1 MKNRLLTLVALCAAT
16 ASALPLWAAYPDDP
30 ALTFVSDDE
39 LGLDELMANPGTQK
53 TFYMYH
59 VATGKFLND
68 GNWKNNWNSE
78 VVIADDGLA
87 VTLSYGLDTHFGYLA
102 EDDENYNPNMGFRL
116 TTFEGHTNGNFHEIY
131 LLNSSGVMCVDHNAQ
146 GRNIWKI
153 TKQDNGYYRISVGEG
168 TPEFTEIGEYGD
180 RCWAVE
186 EGDNGVNG
194 IMDMNA
200 ADYNNPQA
208 DWQFVAEDVY
218 EVYNAKKNVLK
229 PAIEEAEATPGVDCT
244 AEKALYDKADATVE
258 EITEAADALKAKVL
272 EAKYSSASPQN
283 PVDVSDLMANPK
295 FDGNANGWTTER
307 EADPTGQQDNW
318 QYQGSTQNTSD
329 GTTFAGFWER
339 WNPNAPQV
347 DWSVHQDLNNIPN
360 GRYKLT
366 AYVLTNK
373 KADEGGP
380 QGLYVYATS
389 FGAETR
395 SSEQPLG
402 SPDGNGYA
410 SPISVEFDVINGAA
424 TVGFK
429 AVDYNSNWAGVD
441 NFKLE
446 FLGAAAAETTARDL
460 LKKAI
465 EDANANLNTVGK
477 TSRAGKTRFQE
488 VVNLATQAQQNTE
501 VADDS
506 LLALSYQLIA
516 EFDTLKVDADA
527 YAELQTIT
535 KGMLEKMSDPDSPY
549 NGMLIGTEY
558 LNYYGELMVG
568 YNAET
573 FDPKEIGGVQAK
585 ADSLYTETIAALL
598 TSGKTNNVTGM
609 LVNPTFE
616 NNSASGWSGT
626 SVSGWS
632 GTVATAVKDGML
644 EMFDKNYDFY
654 QEFTGLPAGTYEM
667 TLQGFHRPGDN
678 YNCQTAWGV
687 EGDPYYEVEAYAYI
701 NDGLAELNHCYD
713 HVTDT
718 VVNGNDIALVVGDES
733 INGKYAVNNLTS
745 ASMVLAHG
753 DYPVTVKGY
762 VGSDGVLRVG
772 VKLENKQD
780 DSWSAFGHFEIKYL
794 GAADMSGAN
803 STLNELIGLA
813 QTLAADDALA
823 TADTR
828 KALNDAV
835 TAANNA
841 VSGTLTEETYQ
852 SNTNALN
859 EAMADF
865 RDALAAA
872 AALETKATNHASKLY
887 GSGENSYEQYA
898 GTEGYD
904 ELADLTE
911 GILIDYVNK
920 MMDFESVAQI
930 EQYSTDIDRAY
941 SKMVTADFD
950 GTGASQEDA
959 SDATVFI
966 VNPGFS
972 VLLENQYG
980 DIVEVPSADGWTTT
994 GGMATDAL
1002 NYEFYGGYS
1011 EDNKLADDANI
1022 KQTLYNMPAGYYRL
1036 MWNGFYCSAGT
1047 QDAAE
1052 ARLERVNAGL
1062 EEEINAEVFVDNGE
1076 NHWSQKLASI
1086 FDEVAE
1092 RRYAGDGV
1100 ILSDTLF
1107 PDKPEQIYYVVPSG
1121 VQAASAMFDEGLYEG
1136 NLVFHVAEGEAPT
1149 IGVRKI
1155 KTNLFDWTCFDNF
1168 RLEYLGIP
1176 DAADLVLD
1184 ETETYGVA
1192 SGTYADVAM
1201 RRTLD
1206 AGKWNTFCV
1215 PFNMTAEQLAAN
1227 GITRV
1232 VGLAVD
1238 PASTEEGV
1246 NLVSTDVTEVK
1257 AGVPYLVQ
1265 VERDVTALFV
1275 DGVYVTA
1282 SEPAAQTI
1290 GTVGDYTVK
1299 MTGNY
1304 SAITLPAGAYFVS
1317 DNTFYVIGDG
1327 VTVNMKGFRAY
1338 LTLTDAAGRAV
1349 EANIR
1354 LVGLDGGT
1362 EGGGTT
1368 VIEGVAGG
1376 EADAPVDVYTLS
1388 GVKVKGGVKAS
1399 GALDGLQRGIY
1410 IVNGKKII
1418 K

>member
-30 ALTFVSDDE
+30 ALTFTDPDWSALQE
-39 LGLDELMANPGTQK
+39 TPGSQQT
-53 TFYMYH
+53 YYIYH
-59 VATGKFLND
+59 VATGKFVTN
-68 GNWKNNWNSE
+68 GNWKNNWNTE
-78 VVIADDGLA
+78 LVVADEGTPL
-87 VTLSYGLDTHFGYLA
+87 TLSYGEDYQLAYLD
-102 EDDENYNPNMGFRL
+102 ENDENYNPNLGYRL
-116 TTFEGHTNGNFHEIY
+116 SAFEAPTNSGLHEIY
-131 LLNSSGVMCVDHNAQ
+131 LMNSSGVMFVDHNVQ
-146 GRNIWKI
+146 GRILWNI
-153 TKQDNGYYRISVGEG
+153 TKNADNGYYRISVGEG
-168 TPEFTEIGEYGD
+168 TPEFPEIGEYGD

-194 IMDMNA
+194 IMDMTS
-200 ADYNNPQA
+200 ADYVNPQA

-218 EVYNAKKNVLK
+218 EAYAAKKNLLK
-229 PAIEEAEATPGVDCT
+229 PIIEEAEAVGVDCT
-244 AEKALYDKADATVE
+244 AEKIVYGMTSATAE
-258 EITEAADALKAKVL
+258 EITVIAEALDVKVL

-283 PVDVSDLMANPK
+283 PVDVTSLMVNPS

-307 EADPTGQQDNW
+307 EADPTGQQDNFG
-318 QYQGSTQNTSD
+318 YQGSTQNTSD

-339 WNPNAPQV
+339 WNPNAPQM
-347 DWSVHQDLNNIPN
+347 DWSIHQNLNNIPN
-360 GRYKLT
+360 GRYRLT
-366 AYVLTNK
+366 AYVLTYK
-373 KADEGGP
+373 QEEDGVGP

-389 FGAETR
+389 FDTETR
-395 SSEQPLG
+395 SSEQPLA
-402 SPDGNGYA
+402 SPDGAGYA
-410 SPISVEFDVINGAA
+410 SPVSVEFDVVNHVA

-446 FLGAAAAETTARDL
+446 FMGAAADETTARDL
-460 LKKAI
+460 LAKAI
-465 EDANANLNTVGK
+465 EDANANLNSVDK
-477 TSRAGKTRFQE
+477 TSNAGKTRFQE
-488 VVNLATQAQQNTE
+488 VINLATQAQQNTE

-535 KGMLEKMSDPDSPY
+535 KGMLEKMSDPDNPY

-558 LNYYGELMVG
+558 FNYYGELMVG
-568 YNAET
+568 YDAGT
-573 FDPKEIGGVQAK
+573 FDPREIGGVQAK

-609 LVNPTFE
+609 LANPTFE

-626 SVSGWS
+626 G
-632 GTVATAVKDGML
+632 ATGVKDGML
-644 EMFDKNYDFY
+644 EMYDKNYDFY
-654 QEFTGLPAGTYEM
+654 QEFTGMPAGTYEM
-667 TLQGFHRPGDN
+667 TLQGFHRPSN
-678 YNCQTAWGV
+678 NANCQTAWGV
-687 EGDPYYEVEAYAYI
+687 EGDPYYEVEAYAYV

-718 VVNGNDIALVVGDES
+718 VVNGDDIPLVVGDES
-733 INGKYAVNNLTS
+733 ISGKYAVNNITS

-762 VGSDGVLRVG
+762 VGSDGILRVG
-772 VKLENKQD
+772 VKLDNKQTQC
-780 DSWSAFGHFEIKYL
+780 WSAFGHFEIKYL

-803 STLNELIGLA
+803 PTLNVLIQEA
-813 QTLAADDALA
+813 QTLAAGDTLA

-852 SNTNALN
+852 SNTEALN
-859 EAMADF
+859 KAMADF
-865 RDALAAA
+865 NDAIAAA
-872 AALETKATNHASKLY
+872 AALEAKATNHDAKMMA
-887 GSGENSYEQYA
+887 SGENSYEQYA

-911 GILIDYVNK
+911 GILIDYVDE

-930 EQYSTDIDRAY
+930 EQFSTDLDKAY

-950 GTGASQEDA
+950 GTGASLENA
-959 SDATVFI
+959 ADATVFI
-966 VNPGFS
+966 INPSFS
-972 VLLENQYG
+972 VKTVGEDG
-980 DIVEVPSADGWTTT
+980 TTTETASADGWT
-994 GGMATDAL
+994 ATDGTATRCM
-1002 NYEFYGGYS
+1002 NYEFYGGDS
-1011 EDNKLADDANI
+1011 EDKKMADDANI

-1036 MWNGFYCSAGT
+1036 MWNGFYRSAGT

-1076 NHWSQKLASI
+1076 NHWSKELASI
-1086 FDEVAE
+1086 FDEVSE

-1107 PDKPEQIYYVVPSG
+1107 PDKPEQTYYVVPSG

-1149 IGVRKI
+1149 IGVRKT

-1176 DAADLVLD
+1176 ALEKLDLD
-1184 ETETYGVA
+1184 ETEAYNVTVGA
-1192 SGTYADVAM
+1192 YADVAM

-1257 AGVPYLVQ
+1257 AGMPYLVQ
-1265 VERDVTALFV
+1265 VDRDVTALFV

-1304 SAITLPAGAYFVS
+1304 SAMPLPGGAYFVS

-1368 VIEGVAGG
+1368 AIEGVAGG

>member
-1 MKNRLLTLVALCAAT
+1 MALCAAT

-30 ALTFVSDDE
+30 TLTFVSDDE

-68 GNWKNNWNSE
+68 GNWKNDWNSE

-116 TTFEGHTNGNFHEIY
+116 TTFEGYTNGNFHEIY

-200 ADYNNPQA
+200 ADYQNPQA

-229 PAIEEAEATPGVDCT
+229 PAIEEAEAVGVDCT
-244 AEKALYDKADATVE
+244 AEKIVYGMTSATAE
-258 EITEAADALKAKVL
+258 EITVIAEALDVKVL

-283 PVDVSDLMANPK
+283 PVDVTSLMVNPS

-307 EADPTGQQDNW
+307 EADPTGQQDNFG
-318 QYQGSTQNTSD
+318 YQGSTQNTSD

-339 WNPNAPQV
+339 WNPNAPQM
-347 DWSVHQDLNNIPN
+347 DWSIHQNLNNIPN
-360 GRYKLT
+360 GRYRLT
-366 AYVLTNK
+366 AYVLTYK
-373 KADEGGP
+373 QEEDGVGP

-395 SSEQPLG
+395 SSEQPLA
-402 SPDGNGYA
+402 SPDGAGYA
-410 SPISVEFDVINGAA
+410 SPVSVEFDVVNHVA

-446 FLGAAAAETTARDL
+446 FMGGATVEITARDL
-460 LKKAI
+460 LAKAI
-465 EDANANLNTVGK
+465 EDATANLNSISK
-477 TSRAGKTRFQE
+477 TSNAGKTRFQE
-488 VVNLATQAQQNTE
+488 VINLATQAQQNAE
-501 VADDS
+501 VSDDS
-506 LLALSYQLIA
+506 LLALSNQLIA

-527 YAELQTIT
+527 YTELGEIT
-535 KGMLEKMSDPDSPY
+535 KGMQEKMSDPESPY
-549 NGMLIGTEY
+549 NGMLNGTEY
-558 LNYYGELMVG
+558 YSYYGQLMVG
-568 YNAET
+568 WNAGS
-573 FDPKEIGGVQAK
+573 FDPKGIGDVQAK
-585 ADSLYTETIAALL
+585 ADSLYTEAIASLL
-598 TSGKTNNVTGM
+598 TSGQTDNVTGM
-609 LVNPTFE
+609 LANPTFA
-616 NNSASGWSGT
+616 NNSTSGWSGT
-626 SVSGWS
+626 G
-632 GTVATAVKDGML
+632 ATGVKDGML
-644 EMFDKNYDFY
+644 EMYDKNYDFY
-654 QEFTGLPAGTYEM
+654 QEFTGMPAGTYEM
-667 TLQGFHRPGDN
+667 TLQGFHRPSDN
-678 YNCQTAWGV
+678 YSCQTSWGV
-687 EGDPYYEVEAYAYI
+687 EGDPYYEVEAYAYV

-718 VVNGNDIALVVGDES
+718 VVYGADIALVVGDET
-733 INGKYAVNNLTS
+733 INGKYAVNGITS

-762 VGSDGVLRVG
+762 VGGDGVLRVG
-772 VKLENKQD
+772 VKLENKQAN
-780 DSWSAFGHFEIKYL
+780 SWSAFGHFEIKYL

-813 QTLAADDALA
+813 RTLAAGDTLA

-835 TAANNA
+835 TAANAA

-852 SNTNALN
+852 SNTDALN

-872 AALETKATNHASKLY
+872 AALEAKATNHDAKMMA
-887 GSGENSYEQYA
+887 SGESSYEQYA

-904 ELADLTE
+904 ELADLTG
-911 GILIDYVNK
+911 GILIDYVDELV
-920 MMDFESVAQI
+920 DFESMAQI
-930 EQYSTDIDRAY
+930 EQFSTDIDRAY

-950 GTGASQEDA
+950 GTGVSPENPV
-959 SDATVFI
+959 DATAFI
-966 VNPGFS
+966 VNPSFS
-972 VLLENQYG
+972 VLSYYG
-980 DIVEVPSADGWTTT
+980 YETASADGWTTT
-994 GGMATDAL
+994 GGMVTSAM
-1002 NYEFYGGYS
+1002 NYEIF
-1011 EDNKLADDANI
+1011 DDSCEI
-1022 KQTLYNMPAGYYRL
+1022 RQTLYNLPAGYYRL
-1036 MWNGFYCSAGT
+1036 AWNGFYRAGAY
-1047 QDAAE
+1047 QEAAE
-1052 ARLERVNAGL
+1052 NRVENGF
-1062 EEEINAEVFVDNGE
+1062 EEPQNAEVFVENGE

-1086 FDEVAE
+1086 FDDMGE
-1092 RRYAGDGV
+1092 RRYNSNGI
-1100 ILSDTLF
+1100 ILSADLF
-1107 PDKPEQIYYVVPSG
+1107 PDKPEQLYYVIPDNVAG
-1121 VQAASAMFDEGLYEG
+1121 AQGMFDDGKYES
-1136 NLVFHVAEGEAPT
+1136 NLVFHVGEGETPT
-1149 IGVRKI
+1149 IGVRKTGWI
-1155 KTNLFDWTCFDNF
+1155 ENDWTCFDNF
-1168 RLEYLGIP
+1168 QLEYLGIP
-1176 DAADLVLD
+1176 DAASLELD
-1184 ETETYGVA
+1184 ETEAYGVT

-1238 PASTEEGV
+1238 PASTEEGI
-1246 NLVSTDVTEVK
+1246 NLIPTDVTEVK
-1257 AGVPYLVQ
+1257 SGMPYLVQ
-1265 VERDVTALFV
+1265 VDRDVKALFV

-1282 SEPAAQTI
+1282 SEPAAQI
-1290 GTVGDYTVK
+1290 VGTVGDYTVK

-1304 SAITLPAGAYFVS
+1304 SAMTLPAGAYFVS

-1368 VIEGVAGG
+1368 AIEGVAGG

>member
-30 ALTFVSDDE
+30 ALTFTDPEWSALQE
-39 LGLDELMANPGTQK
+39 TPGSQQT
-53 TFYMYH
+53 YYIYH
-59 VATGKFLND
+59 VATGKFVTN
-68 GNWKNNWNSE
+68 GNWKYNWNTE
-78 VVIADDGLA
+78 LVVADEGTPL
-87 VTLSYGLDTHFGYLA
+87 TLSYGEDYQLAYLD
-102 EDDENYNPNMGFRL
+102 ENDENYNPNLGYRL
-116 TTFEGHTNGNFHEIY
+116 SAFEAPTNSGLHELFIDVDDY
-131 LLNSSGVMCVDHNAQ
+131 FYPVTSSGVIFVDHSNQ
-146 GRNIWKI
+146 GHMLWDI
-153 TKQDNGYYRISVGEG
+153 TKQDNGYYRITVAASDPSLGAG
-168 TPEFTEIGEYGD
+168 TEYED

-194 IMDMNA
+194 IMDMTS
-200 ADYNNPQA
+200 ADYVNPQA

-218 EVYNAKKNVLK
+218 EAYNAKKNVLK
-229 PAIEEAEATPGVDCT
+229 PAIEEAEYAGVDCT
-244 AEKALYDKADATVE
+244 AEKAVYDKADATVE
-258 EITEAADALKAKVL
+258 EITAAADALKAKVL

-339 WNPNAPQV
+339 WNPNAPQM
-347 DWSVHQDLNNIPN
+347 DWSIHQNLNNIPN

-402 SPDGNGYA
+402 SPDGWGYA
-410 SPISVEFDVINGAA
+410 SPISVEFDVVNHVA

-446 FLGAAAAETTARDL
+446 FMGAAADETTARDL
-460 LKKAI
+460 LAKAI
-465 EDANANLNTVGK
+465 EDANANLNSMSK
-477 TSRAGKTRFQE
+477 TSTAGKTRFQE
-488 VVNLATQAQQNTE
+488 VINLATQAQQNTE

-558 LNYYGELMVG
+558 FNYYGELMVG
-568 YNAET
+568 YDAGT

-626 SVSGWS
+626 G
-632 GTVATAVKDGML
+632 ATGVKDGML
-644 EMFDKNYDFY
+644 EMYDKNYDFY
-654 QEFTGLPAGTYEM
+654 QEFTGMPAGTYEM
-667 TLQGFHRPGDN
+667 TLQGFHRPSNND
-678 YNCQTAWGV
+678 NCQTAWGV

-733 INGKYAVNNLTS
+733 ISGKYAVNNTTS

-772 VKLENKQD
+772 VKLENKQAN
-780 DSWSAFGHFEIKYL
+780 SWSAFGHFEIKYL

-803 STLNELIGLA
+803 PTLNVLIQEA
-813 QTLAADDALA
+813 QTLAAGDALA

-828 KALNDAV
+828 KALNDAI

-852 SNTNALN
+852 SNTEALN
-859 EAMADF
+859 KAMADF
-865 RDALAAA
+865 NDAIAAA
-872 AALETKATNHASKLY
+872 AALEAKAANHDAKVMA
-887 GSGENSYEQYA
+887 SGENSYEQYA
-898 GTEGYD
+898 GTEGYE
-904 ELADLTE
+904 ELAVLTE
-911 GILIDYVNK
+911 KILIDYVDE
-920 MMDFESVAQI
+920 MADFESMAQI
-930 EQYSTDIDRAY
+930 EQFSTDLDKAY

-950 GTGASQEDA
+950 GTGASLENA
-959 SDATVFI
+959 ADATVFI

-972 VLLENQYG
+972 VLEDLYG

-994 GGMATDAL
+994 GGTATSAL
-1002 NYEFYGGYS
+1002 NYEIF
-1011 EDNKLADDANI
+1011 DDSCEI
-1022 KQTLYNMPAGYYRL
+1022 RQTLYNLPAGSYRL
-1036 MWNGFYCSAGT
+1036 IWNGFYRAG
-1047 QDAAE
+1047 DYDPAAE
-1052 ARLERVNAGL
+1052 NRVENDFT
-1062 EEEINAEVFVDNGE
+1062 EPQNAEVFVDNGE

-1086 FDEVAE
+1086 FDGVTS
-1092 RRYAGDGV
+1092 RKYDGSDV
-1100 ILSDTLF
+1100 VLSSDLF
-1107 PDKPEQIYYVVPSG
+1107 PDKEAQIYYVIPNNVVG
-1121 VQAASAMFDEGLYEG
+1121 AQGRFDEGMYEDS
-1136 NLVFHVAEGEAPT
+1136 LEFFVAEGDEPT

-1155 KTNLFDWTCFDNF
+1155 GHITNDWACFDNF

-1184 ETETYGVA
+1184 ETKTYGVT

-1201 RRTLD
+1201 RRALD

-1257 AGVPYLVQ
+1257 AGMPYLVQ
-1265 VERDVTALFV
+1265 VDRDVTALFV

-1282 SEPAAQTI
+1282 SEPAAQI
-1290 GTVGDYTVK
+1290 VGTVGDYTVK

-1304 SAITLPAGAYFVS
+1304 SAMTLPGGAYFVS

-1368 VIEGVAGG
+1368 AIEGVAGG

>member
-1 MKNRLLTLVALCAAT
+1 MKNRLLALMALCTAT
-16 ASALPLWAAYPDDP
+16 ASTMPLWAAYPDDP
-30 ALTFVSDDE
+30 TLTFVSDDE

-116 TTFEGHTNGNFHEIY
+116 TTFEGHTDGNFHEIY

-229 PAIEEAEATPGVDCT
+229 PVLDEAEEAGVDCS
-244 AEKALYDKADATVE
+244 AEKALYDKADATAE

-339 WNPNAPQV
+339 WNPNAPQM
-347 DWSVHQDLNNIPN
+347 DWSIHQNLNNIPN

-389 FGAETR
+389 FVAETR

-402 SPDGNGYA
+402 SPDGEGYA
-410 SPISVEFDVINGAA
+410 SPISVEFDVINGAV

-465 EDANANLNTVGK
+465 EDANANLNLAGK
-477 TSRAGKTRFQE
+477 TSNAGKARFQE
-488 VVNLATQAQQNTE
+488 VINLATQAQQNTE

-506 LLALSYQLIA
+506 LLALSDQLIA
-516 EFDTLKVDADA
+516 EFDTLKADADA
-527 YAELQTIT
+527 YTELGEIT
-535 KGMLEKMSDPDSPY
+535 KGMQEKMSDPDSPY
-549 NGMLIGTEY
+549 NGMLNSTEY
-558 LNYYGELMVG
+558 YSYYGQLMVG
-568 YNAET
+568 YNAGT

-585 ADSLYTETIAALL
+585 ADSLYTEAIASLL
-598 TSGKTNNVTGM
+598 TSGQTDNVTGM
-609 LVNPTFE
+609 LANPTFE

-626 SVSGWS
+626 G
-632 GTVATAVKDGML
+632 ATGVKDGML
-644 EMFDKNYDFY
+644 EMYDKNYDFY
-654 QEFTGLPAGTYEM
+654 QEFTGMPAGTYEM
-667 TLQGFHRPGDN
+667 TLQGFHRPSNND
-678 YNCQTAWGV
+678 NCQTAWGV
-687 EGDPYYEVEAYAYI
+687 EGDPYYEVEAYAYV

-733 INGKYAVNNLTS
+733 ISGKYAVNNITS

-772 VKLENKQD
+772 VKLENKQAN
-780 DSWSAFGHFEIKYL
+780 SWSAFGHFEIKYL

-813 QTLAADDALA
+813 QTLAAGDTLA

-835 TAANNA
+835 TAANAA
-841 VSGTLTEETYQ
+841 VSDTLTEETYL
-852 SNTNALN
+852 SNTEALN
-859 EAMADF
+859 KAMANF
-865 RDALAAA
+865 NDAIAAA
-872 AALETKATNHASKLY
+872 AALEAKATNHDAKMMA
-887 GSGENSYEQYA
+887 SGENSYEQYA

-911 GILIDYVNK
+911 KILVEYVDE

-950 GTGASQEDA
+950 GTGASLEDA
-959 SDATVFI
+959 ADATVFI
-966 VNPGFS
+966 INPSFS
-972 VLLENQYG
+972 VKTVDAEG
-980 DIVEVPSADGWTTT
+980 KATETTSADGWT
-994 GGMATDAL
+994 ATDGTATRCM
-1002 NYEFYGGYS
+1002 NYEFYGGDS
-1011 EDNKLADDANI
+1011 EDKKMADDANI

-1036 MWNGFYCSAGT
+1036 MWNGFYRSAGT

-1092 RRYAGDGV
+1092 RRYEGNGI

-1107 PDKPEQIYYVVPSG
+1107 PDKPEQIYYVVPDQVEG
-1121 VQAASAMFDEGLYEG
+1121 ARGMFNEGLYEG
-1136 NLVFHVAEGEAPT
+1136 NLVFHVAEGETPT
-1149 IGVRKI
+1149 IGVRKT
-1155 KTNLFDWTCFDNF
+1155 KTNLVDWTCFDNF
-1168 RLEYLGIP
+1168 RLEYYGENQP
-1176 DAADLVLD
+1176 DDFVSSVEEA
-1184 ETETYGVA
+1184 VA
-1192 SGTYADVAM
+1192 EG
-1201 RRTLD
+1201 
-1206 AGKWNTFCV
+1206 
-1215 PFNMTAEQLAAN
+1215 TAEVVATQWFTIN
-1227 GITRV
+1227 GVRV
-1232 VGLAVD
+1232 D
-1238 PASTEEGV
+1238 
-1246 NLVSTDVTEVK
+1246 
-1257 AGVPYLVQ
+1257 
-1265 VERDVTALFV
+1265 
-1275 DGVYVTA
+1275 
-1282 SEPAAQTI
+1282 EP
-1290 GTVGDYTVK
+1290 K
-1299 MTGNY
+1299 
-1304 SAITLPAGAYFVS
+1304 
-1317 DNTFYVIGDG
+1317 
-1327 VTVNMKGFRAY
+1327 
-1338 LTLTDAAGRAV
+1338 
-1349 EANIR
+1349 
-1354 LVGLDGGT
+1354 
-1362 EGGGTT
+1362 
-1368 VIEGVAGG
+1368 
-1376 EADAPVDVYTLS
+1376 
-1388 GVKVKGGVKAS
+1388 
-1399 GALDGLQRGIY
+1399 QRGIY
-1410 IVNGKKII
+1410 IRQDILADGSKKAV
-1418 K
+1418 KVMVK

>member
-1 MKNRLLTLVALCAAT
+1 MALCAAT

-30 ALTFVSDDE
+30 ALTFTDPDWNALQE
-39 LGLDELMANPGTQK
+39 TPGSQQT
-53 TFYMYH
+53 YYIYH
-59 VATGKFLND
+59 VATGKFVTN
-68 GNWKNNWNSE
+68 GNWKNNWNTE
-78 VVIADDGLA
+78 LVVADEGTPL
-87 VTLSYGLDTHFGYLA
+87 TLSYGEDYQLAYLD
-102 EDDENYNPNMGFRL
+102 ENDENYNPNLGYRL
-116 TTFEGHTNGNFHEIY
+116 SAFEAPTNSGFHELFIDVDDY
-131 LLNSSGVMCVDHNAQ
+131 FYPVTSSGVIYVDHSNQ
-146 GRNIWKI
+146 GHMLWDI
-153 TKQDNGYYRISVGEG
+153 TKQDNGYYRITVAASDPSLGAGTEYEG
-168 TPEFTEIGEYGD
+168 

-200 ADYNNPQA
+200 ADYQNPQA

-229 PAIEEAEATPGVDCT
+229 PAIEEAEYAGVDCT
-244 AEKALYDKADATVE
+244 AEKTVYDKADVTVE

-283 PVDVSDLMANPK
+283 PVDVTNLMVNPS
-295 FDGNANGWTTER
+295 FDYNANGWTTER
-307 EADPTGQQDNW
+307 EADPTGQQDVW
-318 QYQGSTQNTSD
+318 LYQISTQNTSD

-339 WNPNAPQV
+339 WNPNAPQM
-347 DWSVHQDLNNIPN
+347 DWSIHQNLNNIPN

-402 SPDGNGYA
+402 SPDGEGYA
-410 SPISVEFDVINGAA
+410 SPISVEFDVINGAV

-446 FLGAAAAETTARDL
+446 FMGAAAAETTARDL
-460 LKKAI
+460 LAKAI
-465 EDANANLNTVGK
+465 EDANANLNTVPK
-477 TSRAGKTRFQE
+477 TSTAGKTRFQE
-488 VVNLATQAQQNTE
+488 VINLATRAQQNTE

-558 LNYYGELMVG
+558 FNYYGELMVG
-568 YNAET
+568 YNAGT

-616 NNSASGWSGT
+616 NNSTSGWSGT
-626 SVSGWS
+626 G
-632 GTVATAVKDGML
+632 ATGVKDGML
-644 EMFDKNYDFY
+644 EMYDKNYDFY
-654 QEFTGLPAGTYEM
+654 QEFTGMPAGTYEM
-667 TLQGFHRPGDN
+667 TLQGFHRPSN
-678 YNCQTAWGV
+678 NANCQTAWGV
-687 EGDPYYEVEAYAYI
+687 EGDPYYEVEAYAYV

-733 INGKYAVNNLTS
+733 ISGKYAVNNITS

-762 VGSDGVLRVG
+762 VGRDGILRVG
-772 VKLENKQD
+772 VKLDNKQTQC
-780 DSWSAFGHFEIKYL
+780 WSAFGHFKIKYL
-794 GAADMSGAN
+794 GATVMDGAN
-803 STLNELIGLA
+803 SALNTLIGVA
-813 QTLAADDALA
+813 QTLLSGDASA

-828 KALNDAV
+828 KVLNDAI
-835 TAANNA
+835 TAANAA
-841 VSGTLTEETYQ
+841 VSGTLTEETYL
-852 SNTNALN
+852 SNTEALN
-859 EAMADF
+859 KAMANF
-865 RDALAAA
+865 NDAIAAA
-872 AALETKATNHASKLY
+872 AALETKAVYHDTKILS
-887 GSGENSYEQYA
+887 SGENSYEQYA

-904 ELADLTE
+904 ELADLMDE
-911 GILIDYVNK
+911 ILVEYVDQ
-920 MMDFESVAQI
+920 MADFETVDQI
-930 EQYSTDIDRAY
+930 EQYSADIDRAY
-941 SKMVTADFD
+941 SKMVAAYFD
-950 GTGASQEDA
+950 GTGASLENA
-959 SDATVFI
+959 ADATVFI

-972 VLLENQYG
+972 VLEENQYG
-980 DIVEVPSADGWTTT
+980 NIVEVSSADGWTTT
-994 GGMATDAL
+994 GGTATSAL
-1002 NYEFYGGYS
+1002 NYEIF
-1011 EDNKLADDANI
+1011 DDSCEI
-1022 KQTLYNMPAGYYRL
+1022 RQTLYNLPAGSYRL
-1036 MWNGFYCSAGT
+1036 IWNGFYRAG
-1047 QDAAE
+1047 DYDPAAE
-1052 ARLERVNAGL
+1052 NRVENDFT
-1062 EEEINAEVFVDNGE
+1062 EPQNAEVFVDNGE

-1086 FDEVAE
+1086 FDGVTS
-1092 RRYAGDGV
+1092 RKYDGSDV
-1100 ILSDTLF
+1100 VLSADLF
-1107 PDKPEQIYYVVPSG
+1107 PDKEVQLYYVIPNNVAG
-1121 VQAASAMFDEGLYEG
+1121 AQGRFDEGMYEG
-1136 NLVFHVAEGEAPT
+1136 SLEFFVAEGDEPT
-1149 IGVRKI
+1149 IGVRKTGHI
-1155 KTNLFDWTCFDNF
+1155 TDDWACFDNF

-1184 ETETYGVA
+1184 ETKTYGVT

-1238 PASTEEGV
+1238 PTSTEEGV

-1257 AGVPYLVQ
+1257 AGMPYLVQ
-1265 VERDVTALFV
+1265 VDRDVTALFV

-1304 SAITLPAGAYFVS
+1304 SAMPLPGGAYFVS

-1368 VIEGVAGG
+1368 AIEGVAGG

>member
-1 MKNRLLTLVALCAAT
+1 MALCAAT

-30 ALTFVSDDE
+30 TLTFVSDDE
-39 LGLDELMANPGTQK
+39 LGLDELMANPDTQK

-68 GNWKNNWNSE
+68 GNWKNDWNSE

-116 TTFEGHTNGNFHEIY
+116 TTFEGHTDGNFHEIY

-229 PAIEEAEATPGVDCT
+229 PVLDEAEEAGVDCS
-244 AEKALYDKADATVE
+244 AEKALYDKADATAE

-339 WNPNAPQV
+339 WNPNAPQM
-347 DWSVHQDLNNIPN
+347 DWSIHQNLNNIPN

-389 FGAETR
+389 FVAETR

-402 SPDGNGYA
+402 SPDGEGYA
-410 SPISVEFDVINGAA
+410 SPISVEFDVINGAV

-446 FLGAAAAETTARDL
+446 FMGAAAAETTARDL
-460 LKKAI
+460 LAKAI

-477 TSRAGKTRFQE
+477 TSRAGMTRFQE

-535 KGMLEKMSDPDSPY
+535 KGMLEKMSDPESPY

-558 LNYYGELMVG
+558 FNYYGELMVG
-568 YNAET
+568 YDAGT

-609 LVNPTFE
+609 LANPTFE

-626 SVSGWS
+626 G
-632 GTVATAVKDGML
+632 ATGVKDGML
-644 EMFDKNYDFY
+644 EMFGKNYDFY
-654 QEFTGLPAGTYEM
+654 QEVTGMPAGTYEM
-667 TLQGFHRPGDN
+667 TLQGFHRPSNND
-678 YNCQTAWGV
+678 NCQTAWGV
-687 EGDPYYEVEAYAYI
+687 EGDPYYEVEAYAYV

-733 INGKYAVNNLTS
+733 ISGKYAVNNITS

-772 VKLENKQD
+772 VKLENKQAN
-780 DSWSAFGHFEIKYL
+780 SWSAFGHFEIKYL

-813 QTLAADDALA
+813 QTLAAGDTLA

-835 TAANNA
+835 TAANAA
-841 VSGTLTEETYQ
+841 VSDTLTEETYL
-852 SNTNALN
+852 SNTEALN
-859 EAMADF
+859 KAMANF
-865 RDALAAA
+865 NDAIAAA
-872 AALETKATNHASKLY
+872 AALEAKATNHDAKMMA
-887 GSGENSYEQYA
+887 SGENSYEQYA

-904 ELADLTE
+904 ELADLTK
-911 GILIDYVNK
+911 GILIDYVDQ

-930 EQYSTDIDRAY
+930 EQFSTDLDKAY

-950 GTGASQEDA
+950 GTGASLEDA
-959 SDATVFI
+959 ADATVFI
-966 VNPGFS
+966 INPSFS
-972 VLLENQYG
+972 VETVDEDG
-980 DIVEVPSADGWTTT
+980 KTTETASADGWTAT
-994 GGMATDAL
+994 GGTATSAL
-1002 NYEFYGGYS
+1002 NYEIF
-1011 EDNKLADDANI
+1011 DDSCEI
-1022 KQTLYNMPAGYYRL
+1022 RQTLYNLPAGSYRL
-1036 MWNGFYCSAGT
+1036 IWNGFYRAG
-1047 QDAAE
+1047 DYDPAAE
-1052 ARLERVNAGL
+1052 NRVENDFT
-1062 EEEINAEVFVDNGE
+1062 EPQNAEVFVDNGE

-1086 FDEVAE
+1086 FDGVTS
-1092 RRYAGDGV
+1092 RKYDGSDV
-1100 ILSDTLF
+1100 VLSSDLF
-1107 PDKPEQIYYVVPSG
+1107 PDKEAQIYYVIPNNVAG
-1121 VQAASAMFDEGLYEG
+1121 AQARFDEGMYEG
-1136 NLVFHVAEGEAPT
+1136 SLEFFVAEGDEPT
-1149 IGVRKI
+1149 IGVRKTGHI
-1155 KTNLFDWTCFDNF
+1155 TYDWTSFDNF

-1184 ETETYGVA
+1184 ETEAYNVTVGA
-1192 SGTYADVAM
+1192 YADVAM

-1282 SEPAAQTI
+1282 SEPVAQI
-1290 GTVGDYTVK
+1290 VGTVGDYTVK

-1304 SAITLPAGAYFVS
+1304 SAMTLPAGAYFVS

-1368 VIEGVAGG
+1368 AIEGVAGG
-1376 EADAPVDVYTLS
+1376 EADTPVDVYTLS

>member
-1 MKNRLLTLVALCAAT
+1 MKNRLLALMALCTAT
-16 ASALPLWAAYPDDP
+16 ASTMPLWAAYPDDP
-30 ALTFVSDDE
+30 TLTFVSDDE

-116 TTFEGHTNGNFHEIY
+116 TTFEGHTDGNFHEIY

-229 PAIEEAEATPGVDCT
+229 PVLDEAEEAGVDCT
-244 AEKALYDKADATVE
+244 AEKAVYDKADATVE

-283 PVDVSDLMANPK
+283 PVDVTNLMVNPS
-295 FDGNANGWTTER
+295 FDYNANGWTTER
-307 EADPTGQQDNW
+307 EADPTGQQDVW
-318 QYQGSTQNTSD
+318 LYQISTQNTSD

-339 WNPNAPQV
+339 WNPNAPQM
-347 DWSVHQDLNNIPN
+347 DWSIHQNLNNIPN

-402 SPDGNGYA
+402 SPDGEGYA
-410 SPISVEFDVINGAA
+410 SPISVEFDVINGAV

-465 EDANANLNTVGK
+465 EDANANLNLAGK
-477 TSRAGKTRFQE
+477 TSNAGKARFQE
-488 VVNLATQAQQNTE
+488 VINLATQAQQNTE

-506 LLALSYQLIA
+506 LLALSDQLIA
-516 EFDTLKVDADA
+516 EFDTLKADADA
-527 YAELQTIT
+527 YTELGEIT
-535 KGMLEKMSDPDSPY
+535 KGMQEKMSDPDSPY
-549 NGMLIGTEY
+549 NGMLNSTEY
-558 LNYYGELMVG
+558 YSYYGQLMVG
-568 YNAET
+568 YNAGT

-585 ADSLYTETIAALL
+585 ADSLYTEAIASLL
-598 TSGKTNNVTGM
+598 TSGQTDNVTGM
-609 LVNPTFE
+609 LANPTFE

-626 SVSGWS
+626 G
-632 GTVATAVKDGML
+632 ATGVKDGML
-644 EMFDKNYDFY
+644 EMYDKNYDFY
-654 QEFTGLPAGTYEM
+654 QEFTGMPAGTYEM
-667 TLQGFHRPGDN
+667 TLQGFHRPSN
-678 YNCQTAWGV
+678 NANCQTAWGV
-687 EGDPYYEVEAYAYI
+687 EGDPYYEVEAYAYV

-733 INGKYAVNNLTS
+733 ISGKYAVNNITS

-772 VKLENKQD
+772 VKLENKQAN
-780 DSWSAFGHFEIKYL
+780 SWSAFGHFEIKYL

-813 QTLAADDALA
+813 QTLAAGDTLA

-835 TAANNA
+835 TAANAA

-852 SNTNALN
+852 SNTDALN

-872 AALETKATNHASKLY
+872 AALETKAANHDAKMMA
-887 GSGENSYEQYA
+887 SGENSYEQYA

-911 GILIDYVNK
+911 KILVEYVDE

-950 GTGASQEDA
+950 GTGASLEDA
-959 SDATVFI
+959 ADATVFI
-966 VNPGFS
+966 INPSFS
-972 VLLENQYG
+972 VKTVDAEG
-980 DIVEVPSADGWTTT
+980 KATETTSADGWT
-994 GGMATDAL
+994 ATDGTATRCM
-1002 NYEFYGGYS
+1002 NYEFYGGDS
-1011 EDNKLADDANI
+1011 EDKKMADDANI

-1036 MWNGFYCSAGT
+1036 MWNGFYRSAGT

-1092 RRYAGDGV
+1092 RRYEGNGI

-1107 PDKPEQIYYVVPSG
+1107 PDKPEQIYYVVPDQVEG
-1121 VQAASAMFDEGLYEG
+1121 ARGMFNEGLYEG
-1136 NLVFHVAEGEAPT
+1136 NLVFHVAEGETPT
-1149 IGVRKI
+1149 IGVRKT
-1155 KTNLFDWTCFDNF
+1155 KTNLVDWTCFDNF
-1168 RLEYLGIP
+1168 RLEYYGENQP
-1176 DAADLVLD
+1176 DDFVSSVEEA
-1184 ETETYGVA
+1184 VA
-1192 SGTYADVAM
+1192 EG
-1201 RRTLD
+1201 
-1206 AGKWNTFCV
+1206 
-1215 PFNMTAEQLAAN
+1215 TAEVVATQWFTIN
-1227 GITRV
+1227 GVRV
-1232 VGLAVD
+1232 D
-1238 PASTEEGV
+1238 
-1246 NLVSTDVTEVK
+1246 
-1257 AGVPYLVQ
+1257 
-1265 VERDVTALFV
+1265 
-1275 DGVYVTA
+1275 
-1282 SEPAAQTI
+1282 EP
-1290 GTVGDYTVK
+1290 K
-1299 MTGNY
+1299 
-1304 SAITLPAGAYFVS
+1304 
-1317 DNTFYVIGDG
+1317 
-1327 VTVNMKGFRAY
+1327 
-1338 LTLTDAAGRAV
+1338 
-1349 EANIR
+1349 
-1354 LVGLDGGT
+1354 
-1362 EGGGTT
+1362 
-1368 VIEGVAGG
+1368 
-1376 EADAPVDVYTLS
+1376 
-1388 GVKVKGGVKAS
+1388 
-1399 GALDGLQRGIY
+1399 QRGIY
-1410 IVNGKKII
+1410 IRQDILADGSKKAV
-1418 K
+1418 KVMVK

>member
-1 MKNRLLTLVALCAAT
+1 MKNRLLALMALCTAT
-16 ASALPLWAAYPDDP
+16 ASTMPLWAAYPDDP
-30 ALTFVSDDE
+30 TLTFVSDDE

-78 VVIADDGLA
+78 VVIADEGLA
-87 VTLSYGLDTHFGYLA
+87 VTLSYGLDTQFGYLA

-229 PAIEEAEATPGVDCT
+229 PAIEEAEDAGVDCT
-244 AEKALYDKADATVE
+244 AEKAVYDKADATVE
-258 EITEAADALKAKVL
+258 EITAAAEALDAKVL

-283 PVDVSDLMANPK
+283 PVDVTSLMVNPS

-307 EADPTGQQDNW
+307 EAAVNGQQDNFTCKVDAPEN
-318 QYQGSTQNTSD
+318 SSD
-329 GTTFAGFWER
+329 GTVFEDFFER
-339 WNPNAPQV
+339 WNPNNPQT
-347 DWSVHQDLNNIPN
+347 DWSIHQELNDIPN

-366 AYVLTNK
+366 AYILTNK
-373 KADEGGP
+373 QVEDGVGP
-380 QGLYVYATS
+380 QGLYVYASS

-395 SSEQPLG
+395 SSEQPLA
-402 SPDGNGYA
+402 SPDGSGYA
-410 SPISVEFDVINGAA
+410 SPVSVEFDVINGSV

-429 AVDYNSNWAGVD
+429 AVDYNSQWCAVD
-441 NFKLE
+441 NFSLQ

-460 LKKAI
+460 LAKAI

-477 TSRAGKTRFQE
+477 TSNAGKARFQE
-488 VVNLATQAQQNTE
+488 VINLATQAQQNTE

-506 LLALSYQLIA
+506 LLALSDQLIS

-527 YAELQTIT
+527 YADLQTIT
-535 KGMLEKMSDPDSPY
+535 KGMQEKMSDPESPY
-549 NGMLIGTEY
+549 NGMLNGTEY
-558 LNYYGELMVG
+558 YSYYGQLMVG
-568 YNAET
+568 YNAGS
-573 FDPKEIGGVQAK
+573 FDPKGIGDVQAK
-585 ADSLYTETIAALL
+585 ADSLYTEAIASLL
-598 TSGKTNNVTGM
+598 TSGQTDNVTGM
-609 LVNPTFE
+609 LANPTFAD
-616 NNSASGWSGT
+616 NSTSGWSGT
-626 SVSGWS
+626 G
-632 GTVATAVKDGML
+632 ATGVKDGML
-644 EMFDKNYDFY
+644 DGMLEMYDKNYDFY
-654 QEFTGLPAGTYEM
+654 QEFTGMPAGTYEM
-667 TLQGFHRPGDN
+667 TLQGFHRPSN
-678 YNCQTAWGV
+678 NANCQTAWGV

-718 VVNGNDIALVVGDES
+718 VVNGDDIALVVGDES
-733 INGKYAVNNLTS
+733 ISGKYAVNNITS

-762 VGSDGVLRVG
+762 VGGDGVLRVG
-772 VKLENKQD
+772 VKLENKQAN
-780 DSWSAFGHFEIKYL
+780 SWSAFGHFEIKYL

-813 QTLAADDALA
+813 QTLAAGDTLA

-835 TAANNA
+835 TAANAA

-852 SNTNALN
+852 SNTDALN

-872 AALETKATNHASKLY
+872 AALETKATNHDAKMMA
-887 GSGENSYEQYA
+887 SGEGSYEQYA

-911 GILIDYVNK
+911 GILIDYVDELV
-920 MMDFESVAQI
+920 DFESMAQI
-930 EQYSTDIDRAY
+930 EQFSTDIDRAY

-950 GTGASQEDA
+950 GTGASLEDA
-959 SDATVFI
+959 VDATVFI
-966 VNPGFS
+966 INPSFS
-972 VLLENQYG
+972 VETVG
-980 DIVEVPSADGWTTT
+980 EDGTTTETASADGWT
-994 GGMATDAL
+994 ATDGTPMADGL
-1002 NYEFYGGYS
+1002 NYEFYGGDT
-1011 EDNKLADDANI
+1011 EDKKMADDANI

-1036 MWNGFYCSAGT
+1036 MWNGFYRSEGT
-1047 QDAAE
+1047 QEAAE

-1086 FDEVAE
+1086 FDEVSE
-1092 RRYAGDGV
+1092 RRYAGNGV

-1107 PDKPEQIYYVVPSG
+1107 PDKPEQIYYVVPSN
-1121 VQAASAMFDEGLYEG
+1121 VAAAKAMFDEGLYEG
-1136 NLVFHVAEGEAPT
+1136 NLVFHVAEGETPT
-1149 IGVRKI
+1149 IGVRKT
-1155 KTNLFDWTCFDNF
+1155 KTNLVDWTCFDNF
-1168 RLEYLGIP
+1168 RLEYYGENQP
-1176 DAADLVLD
+1176 DD
-1184 ETETYGVA
+1184 
-1192 SGTYADVAM
+1192 
-1201 RRTLD
+1201 
-1206 AGKWNTFCV
+1206 
-1215 PFNMTAEQLAAN
+1215 
-1227 GITRV
+1227 
-1232 VGLAVD
+1232 
-1238 PASTEEGV
+1238 
-1246 NLVSTDVTEVK
+1246 
-1257 AGVPYLVQ
+1257 
-1265 VERDVTALFV
+1265 
-1275 DGVYVTA
+1275 
-1282 SEPAAQTI
+1282 
-1290 GTVGDYTVK
+1290 
-1299 MTGNY
+1299 
-1304 SAITLPAGAYFVS
+1304 FVS
-1317 DNTFYVIGDG
+1317 SVEEAVAEGIAEVVATQWFTING
-1327 VTVNMKGFRAY
+1327 VR
-1338 LTLTDAAGRAV
+1338 
-1349 EANIR
+1349 
-1354 LVGLDGGT
+1354 
-1362 EGGGTT
+1362 
-1368 VIEGVAGG
+1368 
-1376 EADAPVDVYTLS
+1376 VDEP
-1388 GVKVKGGVKAS
+1388 K
-1399 GALDGLQRGIY
+1399 QRGIY
-1410 IVNGKKII
+1410 IRQDILADGSKKAV
-1418 K
+1418 KVMVK

>member
-1 MKNRLLTLVALCAAT
+1 MKNRLLALMALCTAT
-16 ASALPLWAAYPDDP
+16 ASTMPLWAAYPDDP
-30 ALTFVSDDE
+30 TLTFVSDDE

-116 TTFEGHTNGNFHEIY
+116 TTFEGHTDGNFHEIY

-229 PAIEEAEATPGVDCT
+229 PVLDEAEEAGVDCT
-244 AEKALYDKADATVE
+244 AEKAVYDKADATVE

-339 WNPNAPQV
+339 WNPNAPQM
-347 DWSVHQDLNNIPN
+347 DWSIHQNLNNIPN

-389 FGAETR
+389 FVAETR

-402 SPDGNGYA
+402 SPDGEGYA
-410 SPISVEFDVINGAA
+410 SPISVEFDVINGAV

-465 EDANANLNTVGK
+465 EDANANLNLAGK
-477 TSRAGKTRFQE
+477 TSNAGKARFQE
-488 VVNLATQAQQNTE
+488 VINLATQAQQNTE

-506 LLALSYQLIA
+506 LLALSDQLIA
-516 EFDTLKVDADA
+516 EFDTLKADADA
-527 YAELQTIT
+527 YTELGEIT
-535 KGMLEKMSDPDSPY
+535 KGMQEKMSDPDSPY
-549 NGMLIGTEY
+549 NGMLNSTEY
-558 LNYYGELMVG
+558 YSYYGQLMVG
-568 YNAET
+568 YNAGT

-585 ADSLYTETIAALL
+585 ADSLYTEAIASLL
-598 TSGKTNNVTGM
+598 TSGQTDNVTGM
-609 LVNPTFE
+609 LANPTFE

-626 SVSGWS
+626 G
-632 GTVATAVKDGML
+632 ATGVKDGML
-644 EMFDKNYDFY
+644 EMYDKNYDFY
-654 QEFTGLPAGTYEM
+654 QEFTGMPAGTYEM
-667 TLQGFHRPGDN
+667 TLQGFHRPSNND
-678 YNCQTAWGV
+678 NCQTAWGV
-687 EGDPYYEVEAYAYI
+687 EGDPYYEVEAYAYV

-733 INGKYAVNNLTS
+733 ISGKYAVNNITS

-772 VKLENKQD
+772 VKLENKQAN
-780 DSWSAFGHFEIKYL
+780 SWSAFGHFEIKYL

-813 QTLAADDALA
+813 QTLAAGDTLA

-835 TAANNA
+835 TAANAA
-841 VSGTLTEETYQ
+841 VSDTLTEETYL
-852 SNTNALN
+852 SNTEALN
-859 EAMADF
+859 KAMANF
-865 RDALAAA
+865 NDAIAAA
-872 AALETKATNHASKLY
+872 AALEAKATNHDAKMMA
-887 GSGENSYEQYA
+887 SGENSYEQYA

-911 GILIDYVNK
+911 KILVEYVDE

-950 GTGASQEDA
+950 GTGASLEDA
-959 SDATVFI
+959 ADATVFI
-966 VNPGFS
+966 INPSFS
-972 VLLENQYG
+972 VKTVDAEG
-980 DIVEVPSADGWTTT
+980 KATETTSADGWT
-994 GGMATDAL
+994 ATDGTATRCM
-1002 NYEFYGGYS
+1002 NYEFYGGDS
-1011 EDNKLADDANI
+1011 EDKKMADDANI

-1036 MWNGFYCSAGT
+1036 MWNGFYRSAGT

-1092 RRYAGDGV
+1092 RRYEGNGI

-1107 PDKPEQIYYVVPSG
+1107 PDKPEQIYYVVPDQVEG
-1121 VQAASAMFDEGLYEG
+1121 ARGMFNEGLYEG
-1136 NLVFHVAEGEAPT
+1136 NLVFHVAEGETPT
-1149 IGVRKI
+1149 IGVRKT
-1155 KTNLFDWTCFDNF
+1155 KTNLVDWTCFDNF
-1168 RLEYLGIP
+1168 RLEYYGENQP
-1176 DAADLVLD
+1176 DDFVSSVEEA
-1184 ETETYGVA
+1184 VA
-1192 SGTYADVAM
+1192 EG
-1201 RRTLD
+1201 
-1206 AGKWNTFCV
+1206 
-1215 PFNMTAEQLAAN
+1215 TAEVVATQWFTIN
-1227 GITRV
+1227 GVRV
-1232 VGLAVD
+1232 D
-1238 PASTEEGV
+1238 
-1246 NLVSTDVTEVK
+1246 
-1257 AGVPYLVQ
+1257 
-1265 VERDVTALFV
+1265 
-1275 DGVYVTA
+1275 
-1282 SEPAAQTI
+1282 EP
-1290 GTVGDYTVK
+1290 K
-1299 MTGNY
+1299 
-1304 SAITLPAGAYFVS
+1304 
-1317 DNTFYVIGDG
+1317 
-1327 VTVNMKGFRAY
+1327 
-1338 LTLTDAAGRAV
+1338 
-1349 EANIR
+1349 
-1354 LVGLDGGT
+1354 
-1362 EGGGTT
+1362 
-1368 VIEGVAGG
+1368 
-1376 EADAPVDVYTLS
+1376 
-1388 GVKVKGGVKAS
+1388 
-1399 GALDGLQRGIY
+1399 QRGIY
-1410 IVNGKKII
+1410 IRQDILADGSKKAV
-1418 K
+1418 KVMVK

>member
-1 MKNRLLTLVALCAAT
+1 MKNRLLALMALCTAT
-16 ASALPLWAAYPDDP
+16 ASTMPLWAAYPDDP
-30 ALTFVSDDE
+30 TLTFVSDDE

-116 TTFEGHTNGNFHEIY
+116 TTFEGYTNGNFHEIY

-229 PAIEEAEATPGVDCT
+229 PAIEEAEDAGVDCT
-244 AEKALYDKADATVE
+244 AEKAVYDKADATVE

-283 PVDVSDLMANPK
+283 PVDVSDLMANPT

-339 WNPNAPQV
+339 WNPNVPQV

-402 SPDGNGYA
+402 SPDGAGYA
-410 SPISVEFDVINGAA
+410 SPISVEFDVINGAV

-460 LKKAI
+460 LAKAI
-465 EDANANLNTVGK
+465 KDANENLNKAGK
-477 TSRAGKTRFQE
+477 TSNAGKARFQE
-488 VVNLATQAQQNTE
+488 VINLATQAQQNTE

-506 LLALSYQLIA
+506 LLALSDQLIA

-527 YAELQTIT
+527 YTELGEIT
-535 KGMLEKMSDPDSPY
+535 KGMQEKMSDPESPY
-549 NGMLIGTEY
+549 NGMLNGTEY
-558 LNYYGELMVG
+558 YSYYGQLMVG
-568 YNAET
+568 WNAGS
-573 FDPKEIGGVQAK
+573 FDPKGIDGVQAK
-585 ADSLYTETIAALL
+585 ADSLYTEAIASLL
-598 TSGKTNNVTGM
+598 TSGKTDNVTGM
-609 LVNPTFE
+609 LANPTFA

-626 SVSGWS
+626 G
-632 GTVATAVKDGML
+632 ATGVKDGML
-644 EMFDKNYDFY
+644 EMYDKNYDFY
-654 QEFTGLPAGTYEM
+654 QEFTGMPAGTYEM
-667 TLQGFHRPGDN
+667 TLQGFHRPSN
-678 YNCQTAWGV
+678 NANCQTAWGV
-687 EGDPYYEVEAYAYI
+687 EGDPYYEVEAYAYV

-718 VVNGNDIALVVGDES
+718 VVNGDDIALVVGDES
-733 INGKYAVNNLTS
+733 INGKYAVNNITS

-772 VKLENKQD
+772 VKLENKQAN
-780 DSWSAFGHFEIKYL
+780 SWSAFGHFEIKYL

-813 QTLAADDALA
+813 QTLAAGDTLA

-828 KALNDAV
+828 KVLNDAI

-852 SNTNALN
+852 SNTDALN

-872 AALETKATNHASKLY
+872 AALETKATNHDAKMMA
-887 GSGENSYEQYA
+887 SGENSYEQYA

-911 GILIDYVNK
+911 KILVEYVDE
-920 MMDFESVAQI
+920 MADFESVAQI

-950 GTGASQEDA
+950 GTGASLEDA
-959 SDATVFI
+959 ADATVFI
-966 VNPGFS
+966 INPSFS
-972 VLLENQYG
+972 VETVG
-980 DIVEVPSADGWTTT
+980 EDGKTTETTSADGWT
-994 GGMATDAL
+994 ATDGTATRCM
-1002 NYEFYGGYS
+1002 NYEFYGGDS
-1011 EDNKLADDANI
+1011 EDKKMADDANI

-1036 MWNGFYCSAGT
+1036 MWNGFYRSAGT

-1092 RRYAGDGV
+1092 RRYEGNGV

-1107 PDKPEQIYYVVPSG
+1107 PDKPEQIYYVVPDQVEG
-1121 VQAASAMFDEGLYEG
+1121 VRGMFNEGLYEG
-1136 NLVFHVAEGEAPT
+1136 NLVFHVAEGETPT
-1149 IGVRKI
+1149 IGVRKT
-1155 KTNLFDWTCFDNF
+1155 KTNLVDWTCFDNF
-1168 RLEYLGIP
+1168 RLEYYGENQP
-1176 DAADLVLD
+1176 DDFVSSVEEA
-1184 ETETYGVA
+1184 VA
-1192 SGTYADVAM
+1192 EG
-1201 RRTLD
+1201 
-1206 AGKWNTFCV
+1206 
-1215 PFNMTAEQLAAN
+1215 TAEVVATQWYTIN
-1227 GITRV
+1227 GVRV
-1232 VGLAVD
+1232 D
-1238 PASTEEGV
+1238 
-1246 NLVSTDVTEVK
+1246 
-1257 AGVPYLVQ
+1257 
-1265 VERDVTALFV
+1265 
-1275 DGVYVTA
+1275 
-1282 SEPAAQTI
+1282 EP
-1290 GTVGDYTVK
+1290 K
-1299 MTGNY
+1299 
-1304 SAITLPAGAYFVS
+1304 
-1317 DNTFYVIGDG
+1317 
-1327 VTVNMKGFRAY
+1327 
-1338 LTLTDAAGRAV
+1338 
-1349 EANIR
+1349 
-1354 LVGLDGGT
+1354 
-1362 EGGGTT
+1362 
-1368 VIEGVAGG
+1368 
-1376 EADAPVDVYTLS
+1376 
-1388 GVKVKGGVKAS
+1388 
-1399 GALDGLQRGIY
+1399 QRGIY
-1410 IVNGKKII
+1410 IRQDILADGSKKAV
-1418 K
+1418 KVMVK

>member
-1 MKNRLLTLVALCAAT
+1 MKNRLLALMALCTAT
-16 ASALPLWAAYPDDP
+16 ASTMPLWAAYPDDP
-30 ALTFVSDDE
+30 TLTFVSDDE

-116 TTFEGHTNGNFHEIY
+116 TTFEGHTDGNFHEIY

-229 PAIEEAEATPGVDCT
+229 PVLDEAEEAGVDCT
-244 AEKALYDKADATVE
+244 AEKAVYDKADATVE

-339 WNPNAPQV
+339 WNPNVPQV

-402 SPDGNGYA
+402 SPDGEGYA
-410 SPISVEFDVINGAA
+410 SPISVEFDVINGAV

-465 EDANANLNTVGK
+465 EDANANLNLAGK
-477 TSRAGKTRFQE
+477 TSNAGKARFQE
-488 VVNLATQAQQNTE
+488 VINLATQAQQNTE

-506 LLALSYQLIA
+506 LLALSDQLIA
-516 EFDTLKVDADA
+516 EFDTLKADADA
-527 YAELQTIT
+527 YTELGEIT
-535 KGMLEKMSDPDSPY
+535 KGMQEKMSDPDSPY
-549 NGMLIGTEY
+549 NGMLNSTEY
-558 LNYYGELMVG
+558 YSYYGQLMVG
-568 YNAET
+568 YNAGT

-585 ADSLYTETIAALL
+585 ADSLYTEAIASLL
-598 TSGKTNNVTGM
+598 TSGQTDNVTGM
-609 LVNPTFE
+609 LANPTFE

-626 SVSGWS
+626 G
-632 GTVATAVKDGML
+632 ATGVKDGML
-644 EMFDKNYDFY
+644 EMYDKNYDFY
-654 QEFTGLPAGTYEM
+654 QEFTGMPAGTYEM
-667 TLQGFHRPGDN
+667 TLQGFHRPSN
-678 YNCQTAWGV
+678 NANCQTAWGV
-687 EGDPYYEVEAYAYI
+687 EGDPYYEVEAYAYV

-733 INGKYAVNNLTS
+733 ISGKYAVNNITS

-772 VKLENKQD
+772 VKLENKQAN
-780 DSWSAFGHFEIKYL
+780 SWSAFGHFEIKYL

-813 QTLAADDALA
+813 QTLAAGDTLA

-835 TAANNA
+835 TAANAA

-852 SNTNALN
+852 SNTDALN

-872 AALETKATNHASKLY
+872 AALETKAANHDAKMMA
-887 GSGENSYEQYA
+887 SGENSYEQYA

-911 GILIDYVNK
+911 KILVEYVDE

-950 GTGASQEDA
+950 GTGASLEDA
-959 SDATVFI
+959 ADATVFI
-966 VNPGFS
+966 INPSFS
-972 VLLENQYG
+972 VKTVDAEG
-980 DIVEVPSADGWTTT
+980 KATETTSADGWT
-994 GGMATDAL
+994 ATDGTATRCM
-1002 NYEFYGGYS
+1002 NYEFYGGDS
-1011 EDNKLADDANI
+1011 EDKKMADDANI

-1036 MWNGFYCSAGT
+1036 MWNGFYRSAGT

-1092 RRYAGDGV
+1092 RRYEGNGI

-1107 PDKPEQIYYVVPSG
+1107 PDKPEQIYYVVPDQVEG
-1121 VQAASAMFDEGLYEG
+1121 ARGMFNEGLYEG
-1136 NLVFHVAEGEAPT
+1136 NLVFHVAEGETPT
-1149 IGVRKI
+1149 IGVRKT
-1155 KTNLFDWTCFDNF
+1155 KTNLVDWTCFDNF
-1168 RLEYLGIP
+1168 RLEYYGENQP
-1176 DAADLVLD
+1176 DDFVSSVEEA
-1184 ETETYGVA
+1184 VA
-1192 SGTYADVAM
+1192 EG
-1201 RRTLD
+1201 
-1206 AGKWNTFCV
+1206 
-1215 PFNMTAEQLAAN
+1215 TAEVVATQWFTIN
-1227 GITRV
+1227 GVRV
-1232 VGLAVD
+1232 D
-1238 PASTEEGV
+1238 
-1246 NLVSTDVTEVK
+1246 
-1257 AGVPYLVQ
+1257 
-1265 VERDVTALFV
+1265 
-1275 DGVYVTA
+1275 
-1282 SEPAAQTI
+1282 EP
-1290 GTVGDYTVK
+1290 K
-1299 MTGNY
+1299 
-1304 SAITLPAGAYFVS
+1304 
-1317 DNTFYVIGDG
+1317 
-1327 VTVNMKGFRAY
+1327 
-1338 LTLTDAAGRAV
+1338 
-1349 EANIR
+1349 
-1354 LVGLDGGT
+1354 
-1362 EGGGTT
+1362 
-1368 VIEGVAGG
+1368 
-1376 EADAPVDVYTLS
+1376 
-1388 GVKVKGGVKAS
+1388 
-1399 GALDGLQRGIY
+1399 QRGIY
-1410 IVNGKKII
+1410 IRQDILADGSKKAV
-1418 K
+1418 KVMVK

>member
-1 MKNRLLTLVALCAAT
+1 MKNRLLALMALCTAT
-16 ASALPLWAAYPDDP
+16 ASTMPLWAAYPDDP
-30 ALTFVSDDE
+30 TLTFVSDDE

-68 GNWKNNWNSE
+68 GNWKNNWSSE
-78 VVIADDGLA
+78 VVIANDGLA
-87 VTLSYGLDTHFGYLA
+87 VTLSYGLDTQFGYLA
-102 EDDENYNPNMGFRL
+102 ENDENYNPNMGFRL

-229 PAIEEAEATPGVDCT
+229 PAIEEAEAVGVDCT
-244 AEKALYDKADATVE
+244 AEKIVYGMTSATAE
-258 EITEAADALKAKVL
+258 EITVIAEALDVKVL

-283 PVDVSDLMANPK
+283 PVDVTSLMVNPS

-307 EADPTGQQDNW
+307 EADPTGQQDNFG
-318 QYQGSTQNTSD
+318 YQGSTQNTSD

-339 WNPNAPQV
+339 WNPNVPQM

-402 SPDGNGYA
+402 SPDGAGYA
-410 SPISVEFDVINGAA
+410 SPISVEFDVINGAV

-460 LKKAI
+460 LAKAI
-465 EDANANLNTVGK
+465 GDANANLNKVGK
-477 TSRAGKTRFQE
+477 TSNAGKARFQE
-488 VVNLATQAQQNTE
+488 VINLATQAQQNTE

-506 LLALSYQLIA
+506 LLALSDQLIA
-516 EFDTLKVDADA
+516 EFDTLKADADA
-527 YAELQTIT
+527 YTELGEIT
-535 KGMLEKMSDPDSPY
+535 KGMQEKMSDPDSPY
-549 NGMLIGTEY
+549 NGMLNGTEY
-558 LNYYGELMVG
+558 YSYYGQLMVG
-568 YNAET
+568 WNAGS
-573 FDPKEIGGVQAK
+573 FDPKGIDGVQAK
-585 ADSLYTETIAALL
+585 ADSLYTEAIASLL
-598 TSGKTNNVTGM
+598 TSGQTDNVTGM
-609 LVNPTFE
+609 LANPTFA
-616 NNSASGWSGT
+616 NNSTSGWSGT
-626 SVSGWS
+626 G
-632 GTVATAVKDGML
+632 ATGVKDGML
-644 EMFDKNYDFY
+644 EMYDKNYDFY
-654 QEFTGLPAGTYEM
+654 QEFTGMPAGTYEM
-667 TLQGFHRPGDN
+667 TLQGFHRPSN
-678 YNCQTAWGV
+678 NANCQTAWGV
-687 EGDPYYEVEAYAYI
+687 EGDPYYEVEAYAYV

-718 VVNGNDIALVVGDES
+718 VVNGDDIALVVGDES
-733 INGKYAVNNLTS
+733 ISGKYAVNNITS

-772 VKLENKQD
+772 VKLENKQAN
-780 DSWSAFGHFEIKYL
+780 SWSAFGHFEIKYL

-813 QTLAADDALA
+813 QTLAAGDTLA

-828 KALNDAV
+828 KALNDAI

-852 SNTNALN
+852 SNTEALN

-872 AALETKATNHASKLY
+872 AALETKATNHDAKMMA
-887 GSGENSYEQYA
+887 SGENSYEQYA
-898 GTEGYD
+898 DTEGYD

-911 GILIDYVNK
+911 KILVEYVDE

-930 EQYSTDIDRAY
+930 EQFSTDLDKAY

-950 GTGASQEDA
+950 GTGASLEDA
-959 SDATVFI
+959 VDATVFI
-966 VNPGFS
+966 INPSFS
-972 VLLENQYG
+972 VETVG
-980 DIVEVPSADGWTTT
+980 EDGKTTETTSADGWT
-994 GGMATDAL
+994 ATDGTATRCM
-1002 NYEFYGGYS
+1002 NYEFYGGDS
-1011 EDNKLADDANI
+1011 EDKKMADDANI

-1036 MWNGFYCSAGT
+1036 MWNGFYRSAGT

-1092 RRYAGDGV
+1092 RRYEGNGV

-1107 PDKPEQIYYVVPSG
+1107 PDKPEQIYYVVPDQVEG
-1121 VQAASAMFDEGLYEG
+1121 VRGMFNEGLYEG
-1136 NLVFHVAEGEAPT
+1136 NLVFHVAEGETPT
-1149 IGVRKI
+1149 IGVRKT
-1155 KTNLFDWTCFDNF
+1155 KTNLVDWTCFDNF
-1168 RLEYLGIP
+1168 RLEYYGENQP
-1176 DAADLVLD
+1176 DDFVSSVEEA
-1184 ETETYGVA
+1184 VA
-1192 SGTYADVAM
+1192 EG
-1201 RRTLD
+1201 
-1206 AGKWNTFCV
+1206 
-1215 PFNMTAEQLAAN
+1215 TAEVVATQWFTIN
-1227 GITRV
+1227 GVRV
-1232 VGLAVD
+1232 D
-1238 PASTEEGV
+1238 
-1246 NLVSTDVTEVK
+1246 
-1257 AGVPYLVQ
+1257 
-1265 VERDVTALFV
+1265 
-1275 DGVYVTA
+1275 
-1282 SEPAAQTI
+1282 EP
-1290 GTVGDYTVK
+1290 K
-1299 MTGNY
+1299 
-1304 SAITLPAGAYFVS
+1304 
-1317 DNTFYVIGDG
+1317 
-1327 VTVNMKGFRAY
+1327 
-1338 LTLTDAAGRAV
+1338 
-1349 EANIR
+1349 
-1354 LVGLDGGT
+1354 
-1362 EGGGTT
+1362 
-1368 VIEGVAGG
+1368 
-1376 EADAPVDVYTLS
+1376 
-1388 GVKVKGGVKAS
+1388 
-1399 GALDGLQRGIY
+1399 QRGIY
-1410 IVNGKKII
+1410 IRQDILADGSKKAV
-1418 K
+1418 KVMVK

>member
-1 MKNRLLTLVALCAAT
+1 MALCAAT

-30 ALTFVSDDE
+30 ALTFTD
-39 LGLDELMANPGTQK
+39 PGWSALQETPGSQQ
-53 TFYMYH
+53 TYYIYH
-59 VATGKFLND
+59 VATGKFVTN
-68 GNWKNNWNSE
+68 GNWKNNWNAE
-78 VVIADDGLA
+78 LVVADEGTPL
-87 VTLSYGLDTHFGYLA
+87 TLSYGEDYQLAYLD
-102 EDDENYNPNMGFRL
+102 ENDENYNPNLGYRL
-116 TTFEGHTNGNFHEIY
+116 SAFEAPTNSGLHEIY
-131 LLNSSGVMCVDHNAQ
+131 LLHSGGVMCVNHSNQ
-146 GRNIWKI
+146 GHMLWDI
-153 TKQDNGYYRISVGEG
+153 TKQDNGYYRITVAASDPILGAGTEFEG
-168 TPEFTEIGEYGD
+168 

-218 EVYNAKKNVLK
+218 EAYNAKKNVLK
-229 PAIEEAEATPGVDCT
+229 PAIEEAEATPGVDCS
-244 AEKALYDKADATVE
+244 AEKALYDKADATAE
-258 EITEAADALKAKVL
+258 EITAAAEALDAKVL
-272 EAKYSSASPQN
+272 EAKCSSASPQN

-318 QYQGSTQNTSD
+318 LYQGSTQNTSD

-339 WNPNAPQV
+339 WNPNAPQM
-347 DWSVHQDLNNIPN
+347 DWSIHQNLNNIPN

-402 SPDGNGYA
+402 SPDGAGYA
-410 SPISVEFDVINGAA
+410 SPISVEFDVINGAV

-446 FLGAAAAETTARDL
+446 FMGAAAAETTARAL
-460 LKKAI
+460 LAKAI

-477 TSRAGKTRFQE
+477 TSRAGMTRFQE

-501 VADDS
+501 VSDDS
-506 LLALSYQLIA
+506 LSALSDQLIA
-516 EFDTLKVDADA
+516 EFDTLKADADA

-535 KGMLEKMSDPDSPY
+535 KGMAEKMSDPDSPY

-558 LNYYGELMVG
+558 FNYYGELMVG
-568 YNAET
+568 YNAGT

-616 NNSASGWSGT
+616 NNSTSGWSGT
-626 SVSGWS
+626 G
-632 GTVATAVKDGML
+632 ATGVKDGML
-644 EMFDKNYDFY
+644 EMYDKNYDFY
-654 QEFTGLPAGTYEM
+654 QEFTGMPAGTYEMTLQGFHRDFYQEFTGMPAGTYEM
-667 TLQGFHRPGDN
+667 TLQGFHRPSDN
-678 YNCQTAWGV
+678 DNCQTAWGV
-687 EGDPYYEVEAYAYI
+687 EGDPYYEVEAYAYV
-701 NDGLAELNHCYD
+701 NDVLAELNHCYD

-718 VVNGNDIALVVGDES
+718 VVNGDDIALVVGDES
-733 INGKYAVNNLTS
+733 INGKYAVNNITS

-762 VGSDGVLRVG
+762 VGRDGILRVG
-772 VKLENKQD
+772 VKLDNQQTQC
-780 DSWSAFGHFEIKYL
+780 WSAFGHFKIKYL

-813 QTLAADDALA
+813 KTLAAGDTLA

-852 SNTNALN
+852 SNTEALN
-859 EAMADF
+859 KAMADF
-865 RDALAAA
+865 NDAIAAA
-872 AALETKATNHASKLY
+872 AALEAKATNHDAKMMA
-887 GSGENSYEQYA
+887 SGENSYEQYA

-911 GILIDYVNK
+911 GILIDYVDA
-920 MMDFESVAQI
+920 MADFESVAQI
-930 EQYSTDIDRAY
+930 EQFSTDLDKAY

-966 VNPGFS
+966 INPSFS
-972 VLLENQYG
+972 VKTVGEDG
-980 DIVEVPSADGWTTT
+980 TTTETASADGWTTT
-994 GGMATDAL
+994 GGTATSAL
-1002 NYEFYGGYS
+1002 NYEIFDES
-1011 EDNKLADDANI
+1011 CEI
-1022 KQTLYNMPAGYYRL
+1022 RQTLYNLPAGSYRL
-1036 MWNGFYCSAGT
+1036 IWNGFYRAGGY
-1047 QDAAE
+1047 DPAAE
-1052 ARLERVNAGL
+1052 NRVENDFT
-1062 EEEINAEVFVDNGE
+1062 EPQNAEVFVDNGE

-1086 FDEVAE
+1086 FDGVTS
-1092 RRYAGDGV
+1092 RKYDGSDV
-1100 ILSDTLF
+1100 VLSADLF
-1107 PDKPEQIYYVVPSG
+1107 PDKEAQLYYVVPDQVAG
-1121 VQAASAMFDEGLYEG
+1121 AQARFDEGMYEDS
-1136 NLVFHVAEGEAPT
+1136 LEFFVAEGDEPT
-1149 IGVRKI
+1149 IGVRKTGHI
-1155 KTNLFDWTCFDNF
+1155 TYDWTCFDNF

-1184 ETETYGVA
+1184 ETETYGVT

-1257 AGVPYLVQ
+1257 AGMPYLVQ
-1265 VERDVTALFV
+1265 VDRDVKALFV

-1282 SEPAAQTI
+1282 SEPTAQTI

-1304 SAITLPAGAYFVS
+1304 SVMPLPGGAYFVS

-1327 VTVNMKGFRAY
+1327 GTVNMKGFRAY

-1354 LVGLDGGT
+1354 LVGLDGDT
-1362 EGGGTT
+1362 EGDGTT
-1368 VIEGVAGG
+1368 AIEGVAGG